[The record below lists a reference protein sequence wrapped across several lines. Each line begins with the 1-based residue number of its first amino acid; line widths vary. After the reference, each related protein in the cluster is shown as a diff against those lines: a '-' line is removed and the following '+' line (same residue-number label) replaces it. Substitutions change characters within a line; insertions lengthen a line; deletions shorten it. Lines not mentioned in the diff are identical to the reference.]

1 MAKLTLQEM
10 ADELGFCSKTFRK
23 YVTKYK
29 IPHVKLGR
37 DTRFDRAEVWE
48 FLRGLAIVEPTQ
60 KIQLKPDKLPRRSK
74 RQPASTRY
82 TELLG
87 LQGGQ

>member
-1 MAKLTLQEM
+1 MPKLTLQEM

-37 DTRFDRAEVWE
+37 DTRFDSNEVWE
-48 FLRGLAIVEPTQ
+48 FLRGLAIAEPTQ

-74 RQPASTRY
+74 RRPASTRY
-82 TELLG
+82 SQMLG
-87 LQGGQ
+87 LGGDQ